1 MQFLTGLE
9 ADGVDDQ
16 MGVDMRRIC
25 VSGDHNFIVLP
36 LLCQFQRDS
45 VSFFRRNVFIRME
58 GLHEVEIHFA
68 IAFVV
73 L

>member
-1 MQFLTGLE
+1 
-9 ADGVDDQ
+9 
-16 MGVDMRRIC
+16 MGVDVRRIC
-25 VSGDHNFIVLP
+25 VGGDYHFVVLP
-36 LLCQFQRDS
+36 LLCQFQSDS

-68 IAFVV
+68 VAFVV

>member
-1 MQFLTGLE
+1 MQFLSSLE

-16 MGVDMRRIC
+16 MRVDVRRIC
-25 VSGDHNFIVLP
+25 VSGNYHFVVLP
-36 LLCQFQRDS
+36 LLCQFQSDG
-45 VSFFRRNVFIRME
+45 VSFLRCDIFIWME

-68 IAFVV
+68 AAFVV

>member
-16 MGVDMRRIC
+16 MGMDVRRIC
-25 VSGDHNFIVLP
+25 VSGDYHFVVLP
-36 LLCQFQRDS
+36 LLCQFQSDS
-45 VSFFRRNVFIRME
+45 VSFFRRDVFIRVE
-58 GLHEVEIHFA
+58 GLHKVKIHFA
-68 IAFVV
+68 VAFVV